1 MSTPAV
7 PRHPA
12 MVLAEMVNTSAAS
25 QALYAAVRLGLP
37 ELLASGPEP
46 SSTLAERASCDPAL
60 LHRLLR
66 ALAASGVCTE
76 LEDGRFALTDLG
88 ACLRPDVPLSLRAY
102 VLHWAGPMW
111 SVWGRLFHTVKT
123 GRNPRDLVTR
133 RDAFE
138 SLGRHTEADRN
149 FNDAMSEMSALV
161 ASEVATCTTIAP
173 GARLCD
179 VGGGQGVL
187 LSTLLLANPTCVGI
201 LFDRP
206 QVVEGAHAR
215 LVSAG
220 VADRCVVREGSF
232 FDTVPEGADIYL
244 LKSVL
249 HDWDDDDATAI
260 LRAVHAAMPPHGRL
274 LLIERVLPER
284 MSSSARDRF
293 VAASDLLMALAASGR
308 ERTEAAYRALLG
320 GAGFAFQ
327 SRLETAAH
335 YSVLE
340 ATRV

>member
-1 MSTPAV
+1 ML
-7 PRHPA
+7 
-12 MVLAEMVNTSAAS
+12 LAEMVNTSAAS

-37 ELLASGPEP
+37 ELLASGPEA
-46 SSTLAERASCDPAL
+46 SATLAGRVPCDPAL

-76 LEDGRFALTDLG
+76 LDDGRFALTDLG
-88 ACLRPDVPLSLRAY
+88 DCLRSDAPGSLRAY

-138 SLGRHTEADRN
+138 SLGRQTEADRN

-161 ASEVATCTTIAP
+161 ASEVAACAAIPTDTRI
-173 GARLCD
+173 CD

-187 LSTLLLANPTCVGI
+187 LSTLLRANPTCTGI

-215 LVSAG
+215 LTAAG
-220 VADRCVVREGSF
+220 VADRCVVSEGSF
-232 FDTVPEGADIYL
+232 FDEVPEGADVYL

-249 HDWDDDDATAI
+249 HDWDDEDATAI
-260 LRAVHAAMPPHGRL
+260 LRAVHAAMPPDGRL

-284 MSSSARDRF
+284 MSSTARDRF

-308 ERTEAAYRALLG
+308 ERTEADYRALLA
-320 GAGFAFQ
+320 GAGFAFR
-327 SRLETAAH
+327 SRLDTAAH
-335 YSVLE
+335 YSVIE
-340 ATRV
+340 AVRG